1 MKPGSGGTGRNEG
14 EIAPEVSPKTRWPRR
29 AVYVARV
36 DTDGDSAKIV
46 VGADYQVASRLTPT
60 PASKAT
66 PATDPGGGSSAGAA
80 GVSSPSS
87 GANGGSAAQ
96 SGTPRPRPKRDRTE
110 DGAAG
115 SYAESATDRWLR
127 ENVPPHW

>member
-46 VGADYQVASRLTPT
+46 VGADYQVAARLTPT

-66 PATDPGGGSSAGAA
+66 PASSAGAA

-96 SGTPRPRPKRDRTE
+96 NGTPRPRPKRDRTE
-110 DGAAG
+110 AGAAG
-115 SYAESATDRWLR
+115 SSTESATDRWLR